1 MASIQPSQT
10 SSGGIQSQ
18 SQSQGHRRPR
28 PLASRKLDIVYL
40 VFFIIHVPVMLL
52 IDLAPLQP
60 TWLRPRISYT
70 LREYY
75 LERYQDRYFEH
86 PPAWFTAYMYLEAGY
101 HSPLSLWMIWNI
113 PRDHILVPLHLLL
126 FALET
131 AITTLTCVVD
141 VAAWEGYTAIQRK
154 DLYGLYV
161 PYLVIGKSNERK
173 TSSALLKLTNS
184 FFLCLYQ
191 RVSWG
196 SMPFSALK
204 DRSPSCSR
212 LTRMRGQVLVYLGPD
227 LLLRPKKTAN
237 NRRGREREMSQR
249 RQKKKSG
256 VSLRWVHSLHCRNRD
271 CLR

>member
-1 MASIQPSQT
+1 MSVRT
-10 SSGGIQSQ
+10 G
-18 SQSQGHRRPR
+18 
-28 PLASRKLDIVYL
+28 LLY
-40 VFFIIHVPVMLL
+40 LL

-161 PYLVIGKSNERK
+161 PYLVIACIMGIDAFFRVKRQI
-173 TSSALLKLTNS
+173 TIMQPADTNA
-184 FFLCLYQ
+184 
-191 RVSWG
+191 R
-196 SMPFSALK
+196 
-204 DRSPSCSR
+204 
-212 LTRMRGQVLVYLGPD
+212 TGP
-227 LLLRPKKTAN
+227 
-237 NRRGREREMSQR
+237 
-249 RQKKKSG
+249 G
-256 VSLRWVHSLHCRNRD
+256 VSGSGLVAEAEENGQQQKGKRA
-271 CLR
+271 